1 MSSLKKTKKLQTIY
15 GENNKTLF
23 NDICRSKEIENYSM
37 TIFNIRRI
45 SVLPQIQRNVYKNK
59 MRLFYEKILKI
70 LAIKSVTKGVPVV
83 AQWLMNS
90 NNIHE
95 YTGLIPGLAQW
106 GKDPALP

>member
-45 SVLPQIQRNVYKNK
+45 SVLPKFREMY
-59 MRLFYEKILKI
+59 
-70 LAIKSVTKGVPVV
+70 TK
-83 AQWLMNS
+83 
-90 NNIHE
+90 
-95 YTGLIPGLAQW
+95 T
-106 GKDPALP
+106 K